1 MDDKRLENRCG
12 WGWRLRVW
20 RMGLEI
26 DSERGEGAVDDDG
39 APCPRLTLLTTR
51 VRLEN
56 GLQVWKGLEIESAEK
71 AL

>member
-1 MDDKRLENRCG
+1 
-12 WGWRLRVW
+12 
-20 RMGLEI
+20 MGLEI
-26 DSERGEGAVDDDG
+26 DSERGEGTVDDDG
-39 APCPRLTLLTTR
+39 APCPRLTLLMTR